1 MKRIQHVLLFVVA
14 AFAAAF
20 ATFAGAQEGYPLDG
34 TWRGEY
40 GQPGAEGTLA
50 VVVMNWDGSVIT
62 GRINPGRNTINFT
75 SASLNAENWTVHFE
89 AATAD
94 GQPIVVDGVLENIGS
109 YNRTITGTWKVGDV
123 ESPIVLTRE

>member
-1 MKRIQHVLLFVVA
+1 MKRCQHVLLFI
-14 AFAAAF
+14 AAALSGLLAF
-20 ATFAGAQEGYPLDG
+20 AQEGYPLDG

-50 VVVMNWDGSVIT
+50 VVVMEWDGSVIN

-75 SASLNAENWTVHFE
+75 SASLNPENWTVRFE
-89 AATAD
+89 AVAPD

-109 YNRTITGTWKVGDV
+109 YTRTITGTWKVGDV
-123 ESPIVLTRE
+123 ESPIVLRRE

>member
-1 MKRIQHVLLFVVA
+1 MKRLKHVLFFIVA
-14 AFAAAF
+14 SFSSVL
-20 ATFAGAQEGYPLDG
+20 ATAQEGYPLDG

-50 VVVMNWDGSVIT
+50 VVVMNWDGSVIN
-62 GRINPGRNTINFT
+62 GRINPGRNTINFS
-75 SASLNAENWTVHFE
+75 SASLNPENWTVHFE
-89 AATAD
+89 AAAPD

-109 YNRTITGTWKVGDV
+109 YKRTITGTWKVGDV

>member
-1 MKRIQHVLLFVVA
+1 MKRLQHVLFCIVA
-14 AFAAAF
+14 AFSGVS
-20 ATFAGAQEGYPLDG
+20 ATAQEGYPLDG

-40 GQPGAEGTLA
+40 GADNTVA
-50 VVVMNWDGSVIT
+50 VVVMNWDGSVIS

-75 SASLNAENWTVHFE
+75 SASLNPENWTVHFE

>member
-1 MKRIQHVLLFVVA
+1 MKRLKHVLFFIVALFPA
-14 AFAAAF
+14 MF
-20 ATFAGAQEGYPLDG
+20 ATAQEGYPLDG

-50 VVVMNWDGSVIT
+50 VVVMNWDGTTIN

-89 AATAD
+89 AVAPD
-94 GQPIVVDGVLENIGS
+94 GKPIVVDGVLENIGS
-109 YNRTITGTWKVGDV
+109 YKRTITGTWKVGDV

>member
-1 MKRIQHVLLFVVA
+1 MKSFQHVLFYIIAVFSS
-14 AFAAAF
+14 AFAN
-20 ATFAGAQEGYPLDG
+20 AQEGYPLDG

-50 VVVMNWDGSVIT
+50 VVVMNWDGSVIS

-75 SASLNAENWTVHFE
+75 SASLNPENWTVHFE

>member
-1 MKRIQHVLLFVVA
+1 MKWSIQVLHFLLASIVGMCA
-14 AFAAAF
+14 S
-20 ATFAGAQEGYPLDG
+20 AQEGYPLDG

-50 VVVMNWDGSVIT
+50 VVVMEWDGSVIN

-75 SASLNAENWTVHFE
+75 SASLNPENWSVHFE
-89 AATAD
+89 ATSPQ

-109 YNRTITGTWKVGDV
+109 YTRTITGTWKVGDV

>member
-1 MKRIQHVLLFVVA
+1 MKRIPHVLIFVVA
-14 AFAAAF
+14 AFSSLF
-20 ATFAGAQEGYPLDG
+20 TNAQEGYPLDG

-50 VVVMNWDGSVIT
+50 VVVMNWDGSVIS

-75 SASLNAENWTVHFE
+75 SASLNPENWTVHFE

-94 GQPIVVDGVLENIGS
+94 GQPIVVDGLLENIGS

-123 ESPIVLTRE
+123 ESPIVLRRE

>member
-1 MKRIQHVLLFVVA
+1 MKRLKHVLVFIVA
-14 AFAAAF
+14 AFSSVL
-20 ATFAGAQEGYPLDG
+20 ATAQEGYPLDG

-50 VVVMNWDGSVIT
+50 VVVMNWDGAVIH

-75 SASLNAENWTVHFE
+75 SASLNAENWAVHFE
-89 AATAD
+89 AADPD
-94 GQPIVVDGVLENIGS
+94 GKPIVVDGVLENIGS
-109 YNRTITGTWKVGDV
+109 YKRTITGTWKLGDV